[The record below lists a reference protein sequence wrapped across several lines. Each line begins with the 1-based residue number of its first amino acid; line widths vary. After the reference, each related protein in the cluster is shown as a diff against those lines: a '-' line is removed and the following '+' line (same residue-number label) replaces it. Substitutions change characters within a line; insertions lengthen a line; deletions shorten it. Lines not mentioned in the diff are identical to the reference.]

1 MLTLMIKTL
10 EKVVS
15 EFPEELQ
22 EVAAKIMK
30 EFTEGKNV
38 EEIEQMIKQKIR
50 EIADEEVNTIAGK

>member
-1 MLTLMIKTL
+1 MIKTL